1 MKKYFELFLNIKTH
15 HLQQKI
21 YLKQRKANYDKI
33 KYIVNND
40 LIKLMEDIN
49 TKKIPEKENPKKVV
63 NIVEKSLFFSYRGLK
78 ILIPKQML
86 QRLPIP
92 LAQIKS
98 CDTSENLQMKSDKSY
113 VLCIKTKKLL
123 KMYTTI

>member
-40 LIKLMEDIN
+40 LVKLMEDIN
-49 TKKIPEKENPKKVV
+49 TKEIPEKENPKKVV

-92 LAQIKS
+92 LAQVKHVIH
-98 CDTSENLQMKSDKSY
+98 L
-113 VLCIKTKKLL
+113 KT
-123 KMYTTI
+123 Y